1 MLVKFAKRRLTPGLL
16 DLVPRLLTR
25 VQIDA
30 ERPFR
35 NGSYLIPVVRRYD
48 GHDIRGEE
56 GDKPAL
62 FVNFP
67 FFALKPVRP
76 TFPGEHKSLKHPAR
90 TLLQWRYRLQST
102 ETRDLDQAIT
112 HLSQEDIEGCCV
124 ETTRKTTHMATR
136 PSVGSEKRVLH
147 VPQLWAVILSNG
159 ESGLRSPNPI
169 Y

>member
-1 MLVKFAKRRLTPGLL
+1 MLVKFAKQRLTPGLL

-76 TFPGEHKSLKHPAR
+76 TFPGEHKPEAHSTDVATMALSSAVHRGSRLGPSYHTPLPRRHRGLLRGDDPHGDPAFSW
-90 TLLQWRYRLQST
+90 L
-102 ETRDLDQAIT
+102 RDKGTA
-112 HLSQEDIEGCCV
+112 
-124 ETTRKTTHMATR
+124 
-136 PSVGSEKRVLH
+136 
-147 VPQLWAVILSNG
+147 
-159 ESGLRSPNPI
+159 RSSAMGRNLEQR
-169 Y
+169 